1 MNKLKLKGKYY
12 LELIRNGKVIAIR
25 EALNGITDEGLD
37 AILDIMMHGSSQITA
52 WLLGLIDASGYTGL
66 AAGDTMASH
75 AGWVEFTTYSQGTRP
90 AWQEDAASGQSIT
103 NTTLANFSITGGA
116 TLKGAFLT
124 SNSTKGGSSG
134 TLWST
139 ALFTTGDLA
148 VINGDTAR
156 LKYTLNASG

>member
-1 MNKLKLKGKYY
+1 MNTLKLKGKYY

-25 EALNGITDEGLD
+25 EALNGITDVGID

-52 WLLGLIDASGYTGL
+52 WFLGLIDASGYTGL
-66 AAGDTMASH
+66 SPSDTMASH
-75 AGWVEFTTYSQGTRP
+75 AGWSEFTTYSEGTRP

-103 NTTLANFSITGGA
+103 NTTLADFSITGA
-116 TLKGAFLT
+116 VTLKGAFLT
-124 SNSTKGGSSG
+124 SNSTKGGAAG

-139 ALFTTGDLA
+139 ALFSGGDLA
-148 VINGDTAR
+148 AINGDTVR